1 MGKYSRVVPSSVCL
15 FVCSLAAPLPL
26 LAQAAPGAPSTPVEA
41 PPAATS
47 PVIEAEA
54 REAAPPDDSSTDP
67 TEPLHS
73 RPLFTLPAPGQAQP
87 TDESD
92 NEEIAVPGDPWGD
105 VGSEGLIS
113 LRALFQTRYIS
124 TFSKKSHSARASYV
138 VREENLAQNNDGYS
152 LNRVFLR
159 IGSDPS
165 KYVGFKAVMDFAE
178 LIDGD
183 PEDVVKQAY
192 ASLRP
197 IPEHLELVVGLF
209 KLPYSTVEL
218 DASSRF
224 ELADLGQAN
233 RLVGDLGFAGRD
245 LGVQLLAAPL
255 KKAKRLRLS
264 LGVFKGHAKDEHDS
278 PAGAIGARVET
289 KPNKSLRLGAD
300 FVQHTKAITYNRP
313 FETSDKDELPNP
325 PDPLYPAQKRWD
337 KGHALSAD
345 ARYKKK
351 HLMLRGEWM
360 YGDRV
365 DIDER
370 YGAKTWMAV
379 WALAA
384 YRIDVTDNVRLLPA
398 IRYEWLD
405 ANREANVGVQNQISL
420 ALNVLFWERAR
431 FVLEVTNI
439 NVQAGTPYLNQPKP
453 LQAEP
458 FLALDSTR
466 IIGQLQ
472 LEL

>member
-1 MGKYSRVVPSSVCL
+1 MGKHLRVVACTAWW
-15 FVCSLAAPLPL
+15 FVLLLGVPRLAFAQVPPPPPQAP
-26 LAQAAPGAPSTPVEA
+26 APAPAV
-41 PPAATS
+41 
-47 PVIEAEA
+47 VEAEA
-54 REAAPPDDSSTDP
+54 LQAHESADREDSSTDP

-73 RPLFTLPAPGQAQP
+73 RPLLQLPQRDDGQPA
-87 TDESD
+87 DESD

-124 TFSKKSHSARASYV
+124 TFSKKSQSARASYA
-138 VREENLAQNNDGYS
+138 VREDNLAQGNDGYS

-165 KYVGFKAVMDFAE
+165 KYVGFKAVLDFAE

-192 ASLRP
+192 ATLRP

-245 LGVQLLAAPL
+245 LGVQILAAPL

-264 LGVFKGHAKDEHDS
+264 LGVFQGHAKDEHDS
-278 PAGAIGARVET
+278 PAGAVGARVES

-300 FVQHTKAITYNRP
+300 IVQHTKAITYDRP

-337 KGHALSAD
+337 KGRALSAD

-351 HLMLRGEWM
+351 GFMLRGEWM

-370 YGAKTWMAV
+370 YGARTWMAV

-384 YRIDVTDNVRLLPA
+384 YRIDLTDNVRLLPA
-398 IRYEWLD
+398 VRYEWLD
-405 ANREANVGVQNQISL
+405 ANREANVGVQNQISF

-431 FVLEVTNI
+431 FVFEVTHI
-439 NVQAGTPYLNQPKP
+439 DVQPGTPYLNQPKP
-453 LQAEP
+453 LQSEP
-458 FLALDSTR
+458 YLALDSTR
-466 IIGQLQ
+466 IIGQVQ